1 MVMKQGVFPL
11 ARLSTTTLSR
21 SPTLLH
27 PIRLLSKRMN
37 ETQYA
42 KLVHRATQ
50 QVAEHL
56 KQTVPEG
63 ADTKTS
69 RQFLKE
75 MLTVAPI
82 DFPLVINAEIGK
94 ILEYEYQAMH
104 ITKWTEIRKVSRQ
117 WNVGL
122 WKGDITT
129 LEIDAIVNAANKY
142 LLGCFTPNHN
152 CIDNVIHARAG
163 PLLREEC
170 RRLVEKI
177 PNRKD
182 ATGKAQLTLAYNLP
196 SKYVIHTVGPI
207 IRAGEAERPAELASS
222 YRECLNLAK
231 EAGLRSI
238 AFCCISTGVFGYPQE
253 AATHVALET
262 VKEWLAEGDNQER
275 MDLVLFNVFTDKDH
289 SLYERFIPRYFPDEP
304 VE

>member
-1 MVMKQGVFPL
+1 MKQGIFSF

-21 SPTLLH
+21 STAPFQ

-42 KLVHRATQ
+42 KLVTRVTQ
-50 QVAEHL
+50 QVAQHL
-56 KQTVPEG
+56 KQNVPEG

-75 MLTVAPI
+75 MLTVAPV
-82 DFPLVINAEIGK
+82 DFPLTVNAEIGK
-94 ILEYEYQAMH
+94 ILEYETLGMH
-104 ITKWTEIRKVSRQ
+104 VTKWMEIRKVSRQ

-170 RRLVEKI
+170 RRLVEKL
-177 PNRKD
+177 PNKKD

-207 IRAGEAERPAELASS
+207 IRQGEGEKPEDLASS

-231 EAGLRSI
+231 DAGLRSI

-253 AATHVALET
+253 AAAHVALKT
-262 VKEWLAEGDNQER
+262 VKEWLSEGDNQER
-275 MDLVLFNVFTDKDH
+275 MDLVVFNVFTDKDH
-289 SLYERFIPRYFPDEP
+289 SLYDRFIPRYFPDEP